1 MRVFAES
8 RSDKCGMTE
17 LFYQSRLA
25 NLKKSLKNRR
35 VDGFLITDINN
46 VRYLTGFSGSSGLLL
61 ITEEK
66 SFFVTDFRYKEQS
79 EREVKGWDIV
89 IGKGDTVKTIKSL
102 SQKTGIKKLGIESS
116 VTYKIFMGLS
126 NIGLSL
132 KAFNGFVERLREIKD
147 AVEINSI
154 REAVRRAE
162 SAFLDVKPY
171 IRQGVKERAIALRLE
186 ERLKKKGCRHI
197 PFDIIVASGPNS
209 AMPHARPT
217 EKKLNEDD
225 FIIIDWGGEAN
236 GYFSDMTR
244 TFLIKGNN
252 IAKKKEIYQI
262 VSKANG
268 RAVSKVL
275 PGARSNDI
283 DSSAREVIK
292 KAGYGD
298 FFGHGTGH
306 GVGIQIHELPCITWN
321 KIEII
326 KESMVFT
333 IEPGIYVPG
342 MGGVRIEDMVV
353 VKSGGPEVL
362 TALPKELDIIR

>member
-1 MRVFAES
+1 MIKIPTVFYS
-8 RSDKCGMTE
+8 
-17 LFYQSRLA
+17 SRLTQIR
-25 NLKKSLKNRR
+25 NYIKKKRI
-35 VDGFLITDINN
+35 DGFLITDINN

-61 ITEEK
+61 ITGEK

-89 IGKGDTVKTIKSL
+89 IGKGNTVKTVKNL
-102 SQKTGIKKLGIESS
+102 SKKTGIKRLGIESF
-116 VTYKIFMGLS
+116 VAYEFFRRLS
-126 NIGLSL
+126 NIGLTL
-132 KAFNGFVERLREIKD
+132 KAFKGFIERLREIKD

-162 SAFLDVKPY
+162 SAFFDAKPY
-171 IRQGVKERAIALRLE
+171 IRLGVKERAIALRLE

-217 EKKLNEDD
+217 EKKLNEGDLV
-225 FIIIDWGGEAN
+225 IIDWGGESD

-244 TFLIKGNN
+244 TFLIKGDN
-252 IAKKKEIYQI
+252 ITKKKEIYQI

-268 RAVSKVL
+268 RAISEVL

-283 DSSAREVIK
+283 DSSARDLIK
-292 KAGYGD
+292 KTGYGE

-306 GVGIQIHELPCITWN
+306 GVGIQVHELPHITWN
-321 KIEII
+321 KIGII

-342 MGGVRIEDMVV
+342 LGGVRIEDMVV